1 MDILTKTCTGCG
13 ETKPATSEYWHKQKK
28 GKYGLASKCKVC
40 KAEHQREYRQQ
51 PEVKERKR
59 EYHREYYQRPDVK
72 ERKQEYHREYHREY
86 YQRPEVKERHRE
98 YHREYDQRPDVK
110 ERKQEY
116 HREYQR
122 ERYQRPEVKEQRREY
137 LQRPE
142 VKERLRLYFS
152 KRRARKCSLPD
163 TLTQAQIDRM
173 HHYFGNRCAICGQPE
188 DLFIQ
193 LQLDHW
199 IPLSS
204 DDCIGTTALN
214 IVPLCG
220 CSEFDSHVGCN
231 QSKRDKDALEWL
243 IETYGKRQGTA
254 KYQRIMDYFEWV
266 KGQDFGEN

>member
-1 MDILTKTCTGCG
+1 MDILTKTCTKCG
-13 ETKPATSEYWHKQKK
+13 ETKPATSEYWYKQKI
-28 GKYGLASKCKVC
+28 GKYGLTSKCKVC
-40 KAEHQREYRQQ
+40 LRERQREYQQQ

-59 EYHREYYQRPDVK
+59 EYQREHHREYYQRPEVR
-72 ERKQEYHREYHREY
+72 ERQREHHREY
-86 YQRPEVKERHRE
+86 YQRPEVKEYR
-98 YHREYDQRPDVK
+98 
-110 ERKQEY
+110 
-116 HREYQR
+116 
-122 ERYQRPEVKEQRREY
+122 
-137 LQRPE
+137 
-142 VKERLRLYFS
+142 RLYYS
-152 KRRARKCSLPD
+152 KRCARKRSLPD

-220 CSEFDSHVGCN
+220 GSEFDSHVGCN

-266 KGQDFGEN
+266 KGQDFDEN